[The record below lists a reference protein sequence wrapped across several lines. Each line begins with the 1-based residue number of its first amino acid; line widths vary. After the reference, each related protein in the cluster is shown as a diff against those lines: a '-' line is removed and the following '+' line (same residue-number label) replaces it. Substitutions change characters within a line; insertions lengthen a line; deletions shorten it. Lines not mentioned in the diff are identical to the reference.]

1 MKRRHFIQSTGV
13 AAGTM
18 LVAPS
23 VFTACSAN
31 DPMARIGLTT
41 VVFRTRFLSTNPDAS
56 GDLLTLD
63 KIPEFYQDRF
73 SIHQCEFWSEHFE
86 SRSPSYLK
94 DLKSALDLNHCTLIN
109 IQADTP
115 GKDISNPEDGSSAMA
130 IQDIKEWIDVGA
142 ALGSPM
148 VRGSFMQYSL
158 EEGIKST
165 KELVKYA
172 KSKGITL
179 LCENHYDLMSVPEN
193 HLRVAQEVGEDH
205 FGLLADF
212 GNYPEPIDMYKAL
225 ELIAPYTLLVSA
237 KTHGYDENYEHTGF
251 DFDRCVRIMEA
262 GGFKGI
268 YSLEQWEN
276 DLPDYDY
283 ERIVD
288 WMIEHL
294 KANLS

>member
-1 MKRRHFIQSTGV
+1 MKRRHFIQRSGI
-13 AAGTM
+13 AAGAI
-18 LVAPS
+18 LAAPS
-23 VFTACSAN
+23 FFTSCSGK

-41 VVFRTRFLSTNPDAS
+41 VTFRTHFIRTNPDAV
-56 GDLLTLD
+56 GDILTLE
-63 KIPEFYQDRF
+63 KIPEFFRDRF
-73 SIHQCEFWSEHFE
+73 GIYQPEFWSEHFE

-94 DLKSALDLNHCTLIN
+94 DLKTALDKNKCSLIN
-109 IQADTP
+109 IQVDTP
-115 GKDISNPEDGSSAMA
+115 GKDMSDPANGNSGLAVEE
-130 IQDIKEWIDVGA
+130 IKEWIDVGF
-142 ALGSPM
+142 ALGSKM
-148 VRGSFMQYSL
+148 IRGSFMQYSL

-172 KSKGITL
+172 KSKGIML
-179 LCENHYDLMSVPEN
+179 LSENHYDLLSVPEN
-193 HLRVAQEVGEDH
+193 HLRVAQEVGTDH

-212 GNYPEPIDMYKAL
+212 GNYPEPIDMFGAL
-225 ELIAPYTLLVSA
+225 EMIAPHVLLVSA

-251 DFDRCVRIMEA
+251 DFERCVRIMEE

-276 DLPDYDY
+276 DLPDYNY
-283 ERIVD
+283 EKIVD